1 MRRNSVVRKV
11 VRGYRKGERYAMHC
25 EIVPMETVDPGML
38 WGGEK
43 KFNFC

>member
-25 EIVPMETVDPGML
+25 EIVPMGDSRSWDSLGR
-38 WGGEK
+38 GK
-43 KFNFC
+43 KV